1 MYNEHRI
8 GAALPIGELG
18 EKKKKKK
25 VRALAGSG
33 AAYRSDDG
41 FNATGTA
48 GDMSPSEGKKKVR
61 SLGSFPCPDC
71 SKVFTRSDHLLRHHL
86 NHAPKQV
93 FECTYVVGE
102 AGGQRCGRTFVRKDL
117 RDRHTKRHAEVDPAK
132 RRRLVDASE
141 SPRPPLQPPPPPP
154 QASQPVAPTAAAL
167 PATSPPFQA
176 VPSQNDILSW
186 LFSDTTVLAPQG
198 PGGPGLALALAPLV
212 PPNGLGPPVAPLYP
226 LSLLVELGP
235 PQPPPQRYDQPLGN
249 LFTTDNP
256 LDEFFLRA
264 TPPDFGRLDFT
275 VSSSPATTDTY
286 ATPRAAAEEHSLA
299 GAIRD
304 HAHWAATAAP
314 LARCGVHVDATLLG
328 QCLAAVEV
336 PRDAVEA
343 MFAPLPPLE
352 HRFAY
357 YLSLYWDCFHARFSI
372 LHRPTFHAA
381 ECHPLL
387 LLCMVLVGCSYAD
400 AAAPPPRS
408 AEFRFGCAVAKPL
421 RFALFEDPDF
431 RTPVQPWILQSLNML
446 EWCEKNFLTR
456 ALHERAHIHH
466 GTTVQLLRRLPLL
479 GGNPAAARKRASAS
493 SAEDLDNPEVV
504 ASATDTDHDLFLRWV
519 DAELMKRVT
528 FMTCFLDIADYV
540 KFRHNPHVMF
550 YQLQLLNL
558 PCDEALWESDD
569 VVGSF
574 KKVVKRQRRLLG
586 RDRLPIRPG
595 ESFLSALRKLIRPAA
610 AAAHAAA
617 PPRRLSHF
625 TQSILLGGLVLI
637 MYQMQQADLQA
648 SSSLLA
654 PARPRDGAWRQSLAR
669 ALDRWS
675 CEVCTGDRAM
685 YRLTHVI
692 AMGDLNHYDIAI
704 YGGSP
709 ANMSVDATT
718 SDHVVVQA
726 KMNRVWAAGGLE
738 GVVHAYGL
746 LWEVLQPEALLAA
759 WRAYPDY
766 HDALYAVA
774 IATLTVWSYVFSTY
788 GPELSAFDPRLVGC
802 EAYPQ
807 LAPYAAEAGPAYLVR
822 VRRAL
827 TANHDALARLAN
839 AHHVSGLCFWVGTTL
854 LGSPWEILR
863 ENARLIL
870 NCGLRSIGK
879 PTVLCA
885 NLFASYS

>member
-1 MYNEHRI
+1 
-8 GAALPIGELG
+8 
-18 EKKKKKK
+18 
-25 VRALAGSG
+25 
-33 AAYRSDDG
+33 
-41 FNATGTA
+41 
-48 GDMSPSEGKKKVR
+48 MSPSEGKKKVR

-93 FECTYVVGE
+93 FECNYVVGE

-132 RRRLVDASE
+132 RRRLADASE
-141 SPRPPLQPPPPPP
+141 SPLEPPPP
-154 QASQPVAPTAAAL
+154 QTSQRVAPPSAAPPLEPPPPHTPQPVAPPAAAL
-167 PATSPPFQA
+167 PTAAPPAEAPFQA

-198 PGGPGLALALAPLV
+198 PGGLGLALAPLA
-212 PPNGLGPPVAPLYP
+212 PPGPVAALYP
-226 LSLLVELGP
+226 LSLLVELGS
-235 PQPPPQRYDQPLGN
+235 PQLSSQRYDQPFGN

-264 TPPDFGRLDFT
+264 TPPDFGRLDFN

-286 ATPRAAAEEHSLA
+286 ATPRAAVEEHSLV

-314 LARCGVHVDATLLG
+314 AARRGVHVDATLLG
-328 QCLAAVEV
+328 QCLAAVAV

-372 LHRPTFHAA
+372 LHRPTFDAA

-400 AAAPPPRS
+400 AAPPPRS
-408 AEFRFGCAVAKPL
+408 AEFCFGCAVAKPL

-431 RTPVQPWILQSLNML
+431 RTPVQPWILQSLTML

-466 GTTVQLLRRLPLL
+466 GTTAQLLRRLPLL

-504 ASATDTDHDLFLRWV
+504 ASATDTDHDLFVRWV

-558 PCDEALWESDD
+558 PCDETLWESDD

-595 ESFLSALRKLIRPAA
+595 ESFLSALRKLIRPAHA
-610 AAAHAAA
+610 AHAAAHAAA
-617 PPRRLSHF
+617 APRRLSRF
-625 TQSILLGGLVLI
+625 TQSILLGGLVLV
-637 MYQMQQADLQA
+637 MHQMQQADLQA

-654 PARPRDGAWRQSLAR
+654 PPRPREGAWRHSLAR

-675 CEVCTGDRAM
+675 AEVCTGDRAM

-718 SDHVVVQA
+718 RDHVAVQA
-726 KMNRVWAAGGLE
+726 KMKRVWASGGLE
-738 GVVHAYGL
+738 GVVHAYCL
-746 LWEVLQPEALLAA
+746 LWEVLQPEALRAA
-759 WRAYPDY
+759 WRAHPDY

-774 IATLTVWSYVFSTY
+774 IAALTVWSYVFSTY
-788 GPELSAFDPRLVGC
+788 GAELSTFDPRLVGC

-807 LAPYAAEAGPAYLVR
+807 LAPYAAEAGPAYLGR

-827 TANHDALARLAN
+827 AGDPPAATTALARLAN
-839 AHHVSGLCFWVGTTL
+839 PHHVSGLCFWVGTTL

-863 ENARLIL
+863 ENARLLL

-879 PTVLCA
+879 PSVLCA